1 MLRCSVSGIDK
12 VQRQVD
18 CPCYSLTRAG
28 VSKYWL
34 HFGDPVCIP
43 EKQLVWNS
51 LISFFSCIHKLWSL
65 SFCVYVISRD
75 CIRLVLFYGFYFI
88 LLSSFSGWKKIISCG
103 FLKAQQGL
111 VAGLLFGHRI
121 TLRLGCIL
129 CLMRCLVLYSFQ
141 IKTTW
146 RGLLL
151 VCKQFTS
158 ITVYRSTY
166 KAVTF
171 ESNLMNYWRCQSFSM
186 INIRI
191 NIKNWKKIKVETYI
205 LTYT

>member
-1 MLRCSVSGIDK
+1 MTQFASQKNNWFGTVWSPFFPAFTNYGVCLSVCMS
-12 VQRQVD
+12 
-18 CPCYSLTRAG
+18 S
-28 VSKYWL
+28 
-34 HFGDPVCIP
+34 H
-43 EKQLVWNS
+43 
-51 LISFFSCIHKLWSL
+51 
-65 SFCVYVISRD
+65 VI
-75 CIRLVLFYGFYFI
+75 VLDLYYFMD
-88 LLSSFSGWKKIISCG
+88 LSSFSGWNKIISCG

-111 VAGLLFGHRI
+111 VAGLLVGHRI

-191 NIKNWKKIKVETYI
+191 NIKNWKISGDLYFNLYVDFNI
-205 LTYT
+205 FPPSS